1 MLDIKLKYIIGI
13 IALLLLN
20 ALVPGM
26 FLAGILS
33 FLFFRFF
40 ATIF

>member
-1 MLDIKLKYIIGI
+1 MLNIKLKYIIGL

-20 ALVPGM
+20 TLVPGM
-26 FLAGILS
+26 FIMGLLS
-33 FLFFRFF
+33 YLFFRFF